1 MIPTAKNGPG
11 VAIRPDGKGD
21 ISNST
26 SQHAWTRPNHTPD
39 VPCPLIH
46 GGLVYLCRENGNL
59 VCLDAGTGQEY
70 YHERTHRQRHR
81 ASPVFVDGKV
91 ICVARDGMISVGRAG
106 KTFKLLAQNNMGDS
120 ISASPA
126 LSGGTMYLRSF
137 NSLWAIR
144 K

>member
-1 MIPTAKNGPG
+1 M
-11 VAIRPDGKGD
+11 AIRPDGKGD
-21 ISNST
+21 ISHSA
-26 SQHAWTRPNHTPD
+26 SQHVWTRPNNTPD

-59 VCLDAGTGQEY
+59 VCMDAKTGQEY

-91 ICVARDGMISVGRAG
+91 ICVARDGMISVIKAG

-120 ISASPA
+120 IAASPA